1 MMKRMVRITYQDGI
15 AVDEDNENLTLLE
28 ISLKHGISHVHAC
41 GGHARCSTCRVM
53 IHDGLA
59 NALPRNEAEQHLAS
73 LKGLEPNVRLAC
85 QTHVVGPVRIRRLVL
100 DDKDIQIA
108 VAEHGDSS
116 GREEHLAI
124 LFSDIL
130 PVVSLP
136 AVQGT
141 KPRAWGSQSGPHF
154 RTIPQGGN
162 QGLPGSRTTHC
173 PFALFSDPGRT
184 EHARPLRRVGVAPAM
199 TKTKAPTN

>member
-1 MMKRMVRITYQDGI
+1 MGRVALGLAPWRSHGSVRAQLRHTARLRTDWQCGSN
-15 AVDEDNENLTLLE
+15 ASTEACRTPPPLSGGLTGTGSRASVD
-28 ISLKHGISHVHAC
+28 
-41 GGHARCSTCRVM
+41 STCCRPPGPSASSALSSTGSSEASSPASAVLRRCPTPCAP
-53 IHDGLA
+53 LA
-59 NALPRNEAEQHLAS
+59 ALRCL
-73 LKGLEPNVRLAC
+73 RLAIPC
-85 QTHVVGPVRIRRLVL
+85 GV
-100 DDKDIQIA
+100 
-108 VAEHGDSS
+108 
-116 GREEHLAI
+116 
-124 LFSDIL
+124 